1 MTNARPSCKHNQ
13 CVCVLQSRQY
23 DYVLYICSGVYR
35 SMVMTYAYSHMVRP
49 YKYCT
54 HVVLTIRVWSIYSNG
69 LERIHCFCF
78 IHALQGG
85 SIFISIYSDKSSVCG
100 QKQWKQLLKL
110 ENRWLLPRC
119 TAPSE
124 QITWKWRL
132 VTPDSWEETNY
143 DITTFKYV
151 HTTRL
156 YCIIIEIIGVQQI
169 FSKNG
174 WISLLLPIKY
184 NFFHSQNPRN
194 INYRVTQ
201 QPIYL

>member
-1 MTNARPSCKHNQ
+1 MFKWRTFDREKIPFQFFHWIISFIK
-13 CVCVLQSRQY
+13 LQVGRMRIVIWLDHINIVHMWSWPY
-23 DYVLYICSGVYR
+23 AFGPYTHMVWNVYIVSVLYMLFKG
-35 SMVMTYAYSHMVRP
+35 AEYSF
-49 YKYCT
+49 
-54 HVVLTIRVWSIYSNG
+54 L
-69 LERIHCFCF
+69 
-78 IHALQGG
+78 
-85 SIFISIYSDKSSVCG
+85 YSDKSSVCG
-100 QKQWKQLLKL
+100 QKQWQQLLKL